1 MNENKNKNKEHTF
14 IIDVKS
20 TQNYTWQGTVTWVA
34 EQKKMAFRSTL
45 ELIRLL
51 DSAIGTEDE
60 VLLDVDELD

>member
-1 MNENKNKNKEHTF
+1 MNDNKNKLKDHTF

-60 VLLDVDELD
+60 VPLEMEELD